1 MFRKNN
7 WISSSEE
14 KLFRQTKLKLAGY
27 YTTVMSLILGLCS
40 VAIYQLE
47 AYNQQQSLHRELV
60 SIAGTLH
67 DGLEPVLTRP
77 GQIEPEVERLVPN
90 LCIVVQQCHTLS
102 EVPRIHVLSVINQSG
117 YYVNF
122 WDLSKTLIATTQPRL
137 NSNNESDFAVPFLAN
152 NHANIYAVTL
162 QLKTVKGQAWGYL
175 EVGRSLEHSQTYLRT
190 LLLYLSIGYPI
201 AVLGIG
207 LASWWLAGIAMKP
220 VSDSYVKIQ
229 QFTADAAHEL
239 RTPIAAMQATLETA
253 LATEGYATPEK
264 QGIFQILHRQNL
276 RLNGLIQDLMLLTR
290 LDLNT
295 TPPNFQPCNLNVIVA
310 DLIEEF
316 SAMARE
322 KSLQTTVTASRE
334 LEVMG
339 HEDDLYRL
347 IGNLIINA
355 IHFSPEHQEIH
366 IHLQEHKQMAQ
377 ISVIDKGS
385 GIPVVEQTRIFERF
399 YRVNQDRSR
408 ATGGTGL
415 GLAIAQSIAYYH
427 HGRLTVTSQVGLG
440 STFTVELPLEHSYP
454 LSSGSPMARSA

>member
-1 MFRKNN
+1 M
-7 WISSSEE
+7 SEE
-14 KLFRQTKLKLAGY
+14 QLFRQTKLKLAGY
-27 YTTVMSLILGLCS
+27 YTTVMSLILGICS
-40 VAIYQLE
+40 VAIYQIE
-47 AYNQQQSLHRELV
+47 AYNQKQSLHRELV

-77 GQIEPEVERLVPN
+77 GQIEPEVERLIPN
-90 LCIVVQQCHTLS
+90 LCIVVTQCHSLGS
-102 EVPRIHVLSVINQSG
+102 VPRIHTLSVFAQSG

-137 NSNNESDFAVPFLAN
+137 NSNIEPNSAAPFLAN
-152 NHANIYAVTL
+152 HHADVYAVTL
-162 QLKTVKGQAWGYL
+162 KLKTVNGQAWGYL
-175 EVGRSLEHSQTYLRT
+175 EVGRSLEHSQAYLQT

-207 LASWWLAGIAMKP
+207 LASWWLAGIAMQP
-220 VSDSYVKIQ
+220 VADSYEKIQ

-253 LATEGYATPEK
+253 LTSEGNTNPEK
-264 QGIFQILHRQNL
+264 QGMFQTLHRQNL

-295 TPPNFQPCNLNVIVA
+295 TPPHFQPCNLNVIVS

-316 SAMARE
+316 SAIALE
-322 KSLQTTVTASRE
+322 KSIVPALIA
-334 LEVMG
+334 
-339 HEDDLYRL
+339 EDQLAVIGNEEHLYQL

-355 IHFSPEHQEIH
+355 IHYSPDQGEVDIS
-366 IHLQEHKQMAQ
+366 LQEHKHMAQ
-377 ISVIDKGS
+377 IKVTDTGP
-385 GIPVVEQTRIFERF
+385 GIPDDAQARIFERF

-415 GLAIAQSIAYYH
+415 GLAIAQSIAQYH
-427 HGRLTVTSQVGLG
+427 HGHLTVVSQIGLG
-440 STFTVELPLEHSYP
+440 STFILELPLARAHP
-454 LSSGSPMARSA
+454 IWPGSSRDQSC

>member
-1 MFRKNN
+1 M
-7 WISSSEE
+7 SEE
-14 KLFRQTKLKLAGY
+14 KLFHQTKLKLAGY
-27 YTTVMSLILGLCS
+27 YTTVMSLILGICS
-40 VAIYQLE
+40 VAIYQIE
-47 AYNQQQSLHRELV
+47 AYNQKQSLHRELV

-77 GQIEPEVERLVPN
+77 GQIEPEVERLIPN
-90 LCIVVQQCHTLS
+90 LCVIVNQCHALS
-102 EVPRIHVLSVINQSG
+102 YVPRIHVLSVFNQSG
-117 YYVNF
+117 YYVNL
-122 WDLSKTLIATTQPRL
+122 WDLSKTLIATTQAEITKSMGQ
-137 NSNNESDFAVPFLAN
+137 NSREDFQRGDPE
-152 NHANIYAVTL
+152 NIYAVRL
-162 QLKTVKGQAWGYL
+162 QLKTAKGQAWGYL
-175 EVGRSLEHSQTYLRT
+175 EIGRSLEHSQAYLQT

-207 LASWWLAGIAMKP
+207 LASWWLAGIAMQP

-253 LATEGYATPEK
+253 LATGVHTNPEK

-290 LDLNT
+290 LDLHT
-295 TPPNFQPCNLNVIVA
+295 TCPDFQPCSLNVIVA

-316 SAMARE
+316 SAIALE
-322 KSLQTTVTASRE
+322 KSIVPTLVAEDE
-334 LEVMG
+334 LCVIGNEE
-339 HEDDLYRL
+339 HLYQL

-355 IHFSPEHQEIH
+355 IHYTPAQGEVH
-366 IHLQEHKQMAQ
+366 ISLQEYKHMTRIK
-377 ISVIDKGS
+377 VTDTGP
-385 GIPVVEQTRIFERF
+385 GIPADDQARIFERF

-415 GLAIAQSIAYYH
+415 GLAIAQSIAHYH

-440 STFTVELPLEHSYP
+440 STFILELPL
-454 LSSGSPMARSA
+454 ARSHPSRPGSSHDQSC